1 MAAYNPGNPIDGAI
15 DIPKG
20 GNAYAGYAMGGLA
33 GLAQSY
39 QQDYD
44 SYLNTNKSLYDKIT
58 KGYGTVM
65 QNVANTLGQGGS
77 WGVAQ
82 PAADAIEMQARRSA
96 GGAIQNS
103 INSGLGKSTAAV
115 AAQRG
120 VNQDANYAYS
130 QLGSALAD
138 KYAGYQAQLG
148 TSQLGFMNSVQ
159 APPPNAAAY
168 SSLFQQYGQQQQ
180 AAQNMIMQQ
189 AALDAQTRAS
199 NQAASRSMVAGGG
212 GGVSIGQRP
221 RGGTYGSGGGGFA
234 SGSAGTG
241 PYGDVASFNVGKNGP
256 MTGAGGGY
264 GGGGYGGG
272 GGGYQSFNP
281 SINPDGSVNGAAYDP
296 WATNTDSFGGGGI
309 DPMNGNYGDRAGQFG
324 NTGLYLG

>member
-15 DIPKG
+15 DIQPG
-20 GNAYAGYAMGGLA
+20 GNPYMGYAGGGLA

-39 QQDYD
+39 QQDYA

-65 QNVANTLGQGGS
+65 NNVANTLGQGGD

-82 PAADAIEMQARRSA
+82 PGADAIAMQARRSA

-103 INSGLGKSTAAV
+103 INSGIGKSTAAV

-130 QLGSALAD
+130 QLAAALAD

-148 TSQLGFMNSVQ
+148 TSQLGFMNSVT

-189 AALDAQTRAS
+189 AALDAQTRAA
-199 NQAASRSMVAGGG
+199 NLAASRSMVAGGG

-234 SGSAGTG
+234 SGGGVDPSAYGLG
-241 PYGDVASFNVGKNGP
+241 SNYNPYGFLNAGRVGGQSVIP
-256 MTGAGGGY
+256 SGYSGGTSPIAIDNSDI
-264 GGGGYGGG
+264 GGG
-272 GGGYQSFNP
+272 GGGF
-281 SINPDGSVNGAAYDP
+281 DP
-296 WATNTDSFGGGGI
+296 WSAPAGSYSTPEGTFDAE
-309 DPMNGNYGDRAGQFG
+309 GNSIYDGW
-324 NTGLYLG
+324 GLSDNFWG